1 VGSHQR
7 RHGQSRPFDNAASV
21 GACPVCGKVSY
32 ISKAAAK
39 RNARQ
44 TQRRGG
50 QVERAWLCGSGYW
63 HLSAQDAATV
73 TEYRERAAGE

>member
-7 RHGQSRPFDNAASV
+7 RNGQSRPFDNAASV

-39 RNARQ
+39 RNGRQ

-50 QVERAWLCGSGYW
+50 QVERAWLCESGYW

-73 TEYRERAAGE
+73 TAYRERA